1 VLGNSC
7 WLQAELVAARE
18 HLEQALALHDPD
30 AGRTL
35 SAPAEADPLVV
46 AQLQLGTI
54 LWALGY
60 PDQGRASFRQA
71 LARAEAIAQPPSLAF
86 AHNMMGY
93 IYLSLGRDGAAVLRH
108 SQGLRAAAHAGREY
122 GPRAELLAAWA
133 LAHEAWR
140 GRREDPAGAKA
151 TLDRALAGA
160 AQAGSALEALG
171 AGTGHELQ
179 LLVRAQICAWAG
191 QAGMALAALDRAGA
205 WMERTGMRYEQAEVW
220 RMRGELLLRENALT
234 PLPPS
239 SAPGR
244 GGEDEAEACFHRA
257 LEIAR
262 GQQGRWLELRATV
275 SLARLWHATG
285 RGDEGRELLA
295 GIYAWFTE
303 GFDTVDL
310 VEARALLDELA

>member
-60 PDQGRASFRQA
+60 PDQGRAAFRQA
-71 LARAEAIAQPPSLAF
+71 LARAEAIEHAPSLGF
-86 AHNMMGY
+86 AHNMMGF
-93 IYLSLGRDGAAVLRH
+93 IYLVMGRDGAAVLRH

-133 LAHEAWR
+133 QAHEAWR
-140 GRREDPAGAKA
+140 RRREDPAGAKA

-171 AGTGHELQ
+171 AGMGHELQ
-179 LLVRAQICAWAG
+179 LLVQAELCAWAG
-191 QAGMALAALDRAGA
+191 QAGMGLAALDRARA
-205 WMERTGMRYEQAEVW
+205 WVERTGMRYCEPEVW
-220 RMRGELLLRENALT
+220 RMRGELLL
-234 PLPPS
+234 
-239 SAPGR
+239 PGSP
-244 GGEDEAEACFHRA
+244 GEAEACFRRA

-262 GQQGRWLELRATV
+262 GQQARWLELRAAV
-275 SLARLWHATG
+275 SLARLWQAQG
-285 RGDEGRELLA
+285 RAAEARDLLA
-295 GIYAWFTE
+295 GIYKWFTE
-303 GFDTVDL
+303 GLNTVDMI
-310 VEARALLDELA
+310 EARALLEQLERAG